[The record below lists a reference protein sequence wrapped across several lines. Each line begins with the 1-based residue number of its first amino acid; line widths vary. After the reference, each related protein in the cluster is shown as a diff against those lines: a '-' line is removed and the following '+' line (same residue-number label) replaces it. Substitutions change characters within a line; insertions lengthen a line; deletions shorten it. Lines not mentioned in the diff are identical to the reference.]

1 MGLSRVDNMKG
12 KLPMT
17 VEQMVSLLK
26 AVDAADAFDLHM
38 AMFDMGWT
46 EKCPICGKD
55 TLGMRP

>member
-1 MGLSRVDNMKG
+1 MKG

-38 AMFDMGWT
+38 AMFDMGWI